1 MPSRRGPGSYRH
13 KERETITLALPMDL
27 GARDDLPDP
36 YSDRDGSVD
45 EELNIPSPRL
55 PSDSDH
61 DADGA
66 EDNS

>member
-13 KERETITLALPMDL
+13 KELETLTLTLPMDS
-27 GARDDLPDP
+27 GASDDLRYP
-36 YSDRDGSVD
+36 YSDRDGAVD